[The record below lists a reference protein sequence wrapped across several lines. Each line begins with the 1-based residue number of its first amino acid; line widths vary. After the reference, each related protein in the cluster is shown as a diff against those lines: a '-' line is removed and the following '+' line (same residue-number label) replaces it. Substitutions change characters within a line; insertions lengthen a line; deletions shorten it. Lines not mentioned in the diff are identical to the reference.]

1 MAISIGEQSISVE
14 DILSRVTDFDIL
26 FHYFGHIEF
35 NTAVNSPLRKDNHP
49 SFGFY
54 VSHGRVKYKD
64 FATGESGG
72 IFRLLM
78 AYWGKSY
85 NSVLHRIWEDLPSFS
100 NVDANIIKLRRSCI
114 ERAYKH
120 LDTIIECKVREWR
133 DYDLDYWF
141 SYGITLSWL
150 KWADVY
156 PISHKII
163 TKDGK
168 RLVFGAD
175 KYAYAYVERK
185 EGKITLKIYQPFNKN
200 GFKWANKHDSS
211 VVSLWTK
218 IPKYGE
224 KVVIC
229 SSLKDALCL
238 SANTGIPALSVQG
251 EGYRMSDTAISELKR
266 RYKRQYVLFDND
278 EPGLKDG
285 LKFSERTGFTNI
297 VLPQFEGGK
306 DVSDLFKFLN
316 NPTIFKRWVLGLF
329 KEKDCNQE

>member
-14 DILSRVTDFDIL
+14 DILSMVTDFDIL

-35 NTAVNSPLRKDNHP
+35 NTAINSPLRKDNHP
-49 SFGFY
+49 SFSFY
-54 VSHGRVKYKD
+54 ISHGKVRYKD
-64 FATGESGG
+64 YATGDNGG
-72 IFRLLM
+72 IFDLLM
-78 AYWGKSY
+78 AYWGESY
-85 NSVLHRIWEDLPSFS
+85 SSVLHRIWRELISSPSFS
-100 NVDANIIKLRRSCI
+100 NVDANIIKLRKNCI
-114 ERAYKH
+114 ESAYKPT
-120 LDTIIECKVREWR
+120 DTIMECRIREWR
-133 DYDLDYWF
+133 NYDLDYWS
-141 SYGITLSWL
+141 SYGITLEWL

-163 TKDGK
+163 IKDGK
-168 RLVFGAD
+168 RWVFGAD

-251 EGYRMSDTAISELKR
+251 EGYGMSDTAINELKR
-266 RYKRQYVLFDND
+266 RYKEQYVAFDGD
-278 EPGLKDG
+278 RPGRDDSR
-285 LKFSERTGFTNI
+285 KFHAKTGFKI
-297 VLPQFEGGK
+297 IDCPLIGLAK
-306 DVSDLFKFLN
+306 DWSDIYHYYGRETML
-316 NPTIFKRWVLGLF
+316 
-329 KEKDCNQE
+329 KEFSKALENAY